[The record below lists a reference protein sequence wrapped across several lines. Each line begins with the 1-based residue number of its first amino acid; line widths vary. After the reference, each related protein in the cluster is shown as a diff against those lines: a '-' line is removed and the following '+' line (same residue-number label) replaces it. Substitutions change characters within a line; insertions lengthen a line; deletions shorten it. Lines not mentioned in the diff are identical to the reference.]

1 MARTVSKATSSH
13 RSSRYVVPAFPLQ
26 GTGKPGGLRKPVAAS
41 VAHGCRA
48 PSGRSTHLG
57 VPPKGRLNFAA
68 WRLRPARTR
77 MCSSR
82 RRRPVTVLGRQVR
95 QADLGFHANG
105 RRTGGSVELVDG
117 GMRIYVRD
125 WWHRQPIDWIA
136 RRICRY
142 LELAANAP
150 DRCPRLLTG
159 QVAGYGPDHEPPVV
173 DIEPIAWVG
182 RNAVEQVLCALTS
195 VRTGSQAVG
204 RSQSRRRSPAH
215 ARSPR

>member
-82 RRRPVTVLGRQVR
+82 RRRPDRADRPMRTVG
-95 QADLGFHANG
+95 
-105 RRTGGSVELVDG
+105 ELEDRSNSSTG
-117 GMRIYVRD
+117 GMRICVRD

-136 RRICRY
+136 RTICRY

-150 DRCPRLLTG
+150 DRCPWLLTDSRLRPG
-159 QVAGYGPDHEPPVV
+159 HEPLVV

-204 RSQSRRRSPAH
+204 RSQSRRRRPAH